1 MPRHARTDLRRN
13 GWRACAALAIAL
25 QGTAQAQIVAD
36 PQAPGAQRPT
46 VLSAP
51 NGVPLVNIQTPSAA
65 GVSRNLY
72 RRFDVMRAGA
82 ILNNSRLPVQTQLGG
97 WVPAN
102 PWLATGPARVIL
114 NEVNSADPSLLQ
126 GWVEVAGPRAELVI
140 ANPAGIQVNGAGFIN
155 ASRLTLTTG
164 TPLLQGGALDAYRVQ
179 RGAIGIG
186 GEGLDARGADSTA
199 ILARAVTL
207 NARLWA
213 QRLQLVT
220 GANTV
225 AAEDASARGAAT
237 PLGEAPR
244 LALDVAELGGMY
256 AGHIRLI
263 GTEAGV
269 GVNSLGVLSAEAGD
283 LVLEANGWLHNGG
296 GLYASGA
303 LQLQAAGPLTQA
315 AGGEMVAQRLSLGA
329 GGAIAAQ
336 GRLASG
342 EDMALAAARLDL
354 HSATL
359 GAGGRLSLVTGGA
372 LNTDGATLQAG
383 GIQARAAAVSN
394 RGGRWAQVGTGSGI
408 SVLSQGLFDNREGR
422 VLGAGS
428 LQLSARGLD
437 NEGGRLAVAG
447 DGEVRTQRAALQNRG
462 GLIGAQGA
470 LRLHSGELFN
480 TGQLLAQDLLSI
492 DADTV
497 HNSGT
502 LEAGQLA
509 LRATGLVHNAAGASL
524 LAGQFLAVEAD
535 TLDNQGLIDV
545 AAGGDGGFQARV
557 GTFNNRSG
565 GAVFADRIA
574 IEAQT
579 LNNRPDPGQG
589 QGELVPVIAAR
600 GDLQL
605 GLHTLNNED
614 GALLYSG
621 GALGL
626 GGSLYGG
633 AYAIGS
639 ADAVNNLSATIEAQG
654 GLDLSARSLLNQR
667 RGVSLSTVPV
677 LDQSAELA
685 MPSWWVN
692 GKNQFG
698 APIEATSNYAPLLYY
713 LVDPAAILS
722 EQAIVTPDGNRLRR
736 IELALHPRDSVFF
749 AASGAYAGYRGVR
762 ERVAPGAAATVVLY
776 ASERRDGV
784 ANPDQVP
791 GAPEVFGQALSAV
804 TEWQSDTL
812 SYGPEHGRCSTACTL
827 LVVQPGF
834 SDPLRDLL
842 RSDQTYL
849 VPLHPGLEVARSA
862 RHTAVEDRLDP
873 GAGEAAAIRAGGD
886 MRLDLGESLLNR
898 YGDILAGGVLRIDG
912 PASAVHNEGA
922 ELKRTHRFAISSH
935 TAGMGSFDWVKPD
948 ISETIGA
955 VPARLSGNQGLLVQA
970 RDLSNTSQGRTTGL
984 VGAGQPFVGA
994 QLPQQP
1000 APLVLPD
1007 SRLFRRA
1014 SPGLGYLVETDPMF
1028 TGRRP
1033 WLGSDY
1039 LLQHWAADPALT
1051 LKRVGDGFV
1060 EQKLVREQI
1069 AQLSGRRYLGEVRDD
1084 EAQFRALMDS
1094 GLAYAKAFGL
1104 KPGIALTAEQM
1115 AQLTTDLIWLV
1126 QQDVVLADGT
1136 RTQALVPR
1144 VYLRA
1149 VPPDELLPSGAVLAG
1164 KKVVLDIQQDLL
1176 NAGGRIE
1183 GGAVLAQAGR
1193 DLSNIGGLMQ
1203 ARSELLASAGRNLT
1217 ISSPTHSTGFSGEHV
1232 QQNRTELAGLGAVR
1246 VTGDE
1251 AGARLS
1257 LSAGQDLVLQG
1268 ASVSNAS
1275 QGGSTRLDAGRDV
1288 LLQTVTVGSGHS
1300 VTADERNHRRASES
1314 QELGSDIVALGDVRI
1329 DAGRDVAARTAGV
1342 QALGDVAV
1350 QAGRD
1355 IRLEAGRAL
1364 SESES
1369 SVHQQRSGLLSKK
1382 SREEAQSAASNVAL
1396 GSSLVGANVV
1406 MEAGRDIEVKGSE
1419 VDAQHLLLLDAQRDV
1434 VIASEEN
1441 HSSRADF
1448 TQVRKSGLEVNK
1460 QGIDHARSARSGSQS
1475 IQSSTQAGSSL
1486 SGGEVLIFSGRDTAV
1501 RASTIAADG
1510 LLGISAGRDVNIVA
1524 GTDSETREQSQQ
1536 GKRQGVNV
1544 MASGL
1549 SESITFL
1556 EDGRDQG
1563 SGRVSTQTAAAS
1575 VVGSLGGDV
1584 QIRAAHHYQQ
1594 TGSDVLALAGDVD
1607 IRAQSGEIVE
1617 ARETRSSRE
1626 QTSQKSTTLGATP
1639 RHALIDLAK
1648 SAKSTAQAAQ
1658 AITDTGDGRVQAL
1671 GAAATALG
1679 AASTAAQAAALMANP
1694 QSLASVTIDFNLGS
1708 ERSRSETTESVD
1720 AGRASTVTAAGDVRI
1735 RALGAGERSDLL
1747 IRGSEVRAGGDVLL
1761 KAEGGVRLESAEDR
1775 TGLHSQSD
1783 NSGASIGIGV
1793 SLGASSGI
1801 TFNLAAHRGQGAVQ
1815 AEQVEQR
1822 NTRIVAGQTAR
1833 VESGG
1838 DTTLAGAVI
1847 AGHSVQADV
1856 GGKLLIESRQDS
1868 SHLRSEQQSSGFDAR
1883 LCIPPFCFGASS
1895 VGVSDAA
1902 QNVQSDYVA
1911 VKEQSGIRAGD
1922 AGFQLDVK
1930 GDTVLKSGVITS
1942 TEQALQD
1949 GKNRFERGGELVL
1962 SDIEN
1967 HARYEGRGHELN
1979 VAVAV
1984 EGPGQAPQTPAQQA
1998 RGPAVPAKNE
2008 GGAGLGADSGEAHST
2023 SKAGISGM
2031 AGDASAR
2038 TGAAEAGLA
2047 PIFDQ
2052 AKVQKE
2058 LDAQI
2063 KITAEFGKGAS
2074 KAVGD
2079 YATQRYGELKDTDPE
2094 EAAKWAEGG
2103 VYRSMVHAVVGGLT
2117 GGAAGAAGAGAAAL
2131 SADALNRLTA
2141 DMPEGVRNAV
2151 GATIAAGIG
2160 AVAGGTAGATAAFNA
2175 DLNNRQLHPTE
2186 AQWIKDNAKRFAQQ
2200 QGISEE
2206 EAQQQLA
2213 RQAYRQV
2220 QYGAEGEWDAAASA
2234 FLSHAK
2240 GMLPADGNSGPG
2252 YMFFATPDQKAAM
2265 QMYVGTLPALADFY
2279 IHNGLK
2285 LPDAQAVASSL
2296 AKDSRQRE
2304 LYAGLTVGAGAASSV
2319 LALAA
2324 VSPSLLTWAL
2334 VNPEKAVQTGLIT
2347 AETAAGIASGAITP
2361 ASMTEALG
2369 QNLGRALSATEKA
2382 AVLEL
2387 SVTLKAVAQQKAVV
2401 VQEQRVGELVTLFN
2415 KQSSA
2420 DDLVLGGKSYV
2431 ATTNPAGT
2439 TKTFDTSGLSAA
2451 DLDKQ
2456 VFGYANELAAGRQL
2470 EAVDVGVWTAKLDNG
2485 TIINVRSISSS
2496 NVSRWTMDVQ
2506 GSPQLRTL
2514 RPDFVKNSYEIKF
2527 K

>member
-1 MPRHARTDLRRN
+1 MPHHHPGPHPRRATTQRFS
-13 GWRACAALAIAL
+13 RACATAFATVCL

-82 ILNNSRLPVQTQLGG
+82 ILNNSRLPVQTHLGG

-102 PWLATGPARVIL
+102 PWLATGTARVIL

-186 GEGLDARGADSTA
+186 GDGLDARGADSTT
-199 ILARAVTL
+199 ILARAVQL

-220 GANTV
+220 GTNTV
-225 AAEDASARGAAT
+225 AAENAAPRGAAT

-244 LALDVAELGGMY
+244 LALDVAELGR
-256 AGHIRLI
+256 AG
-263 GTEAGV
+263 E
-269 GVNSLGVLSAEAGD
+269 
-283 LVLEANGWLHNGG
+283 
-296 GLYASGA
+296 
-303 LQLQAAGPLTQA
+303 
-315 AGGEMVAQRLSLGA
+315 RLSLTT
-329 GGAIAAQ
+329 
-336 GRLASG
+336 
-342 EDMALAAARLDL
+342 E
-354 HSATL
+354 
-359 GAGGRLSLVTGGA
+359 GA
-372 LNTDGATLQAG
+372 LNTDGATLQAAH
-383 GIQARAAAVSN
+383 IQARAASVSN
-394 RGGRWAQVGTGSGI
+394 RGGSWEQIGAGGGGI
-408 SVLSQGLFDNREGR
+408 SVLSQGLFNNRGGS
-422 VLGAGS
+422 VAGAGS
-428 LQLSARGLD
+428 LQLSSPGLD
-437 NEGGRLAVAG
+437 NQGGSLVVAG
-447 DGEVRTQRAALQNRG
+447 DGEIRTLGGALLNRG
-462 GLIGAQGA
+462 GRIGAQGS
-470 LRLHSGELFN
+470 LRLDSGELRNEAWDGQAARIGAGLDLTLRTSGLHNRAGVAADGRAVAASLWAGRALSIDSGGELFN
-480 TGQLLAQDLLSI
+480 AGELFADHFLSI
-492 DADTV
+492 DATAI

-509 LRATGLVHNAAGASL
+509 LRSKGLMHNAAGASL
-524 LAGQFLAVEAD
+524 LAGQSLALAAD
-535 TLDNQGLIDV
+535 TLGNQGLIHV

-574 IEAQT
+574 IQAQT
-579 LNNRPDPGQG
+579 LNNRPDPGLG
-589 QGELVPVIAAR
+589 NAPVIAAR
-600 GDLQL
+600 ENLQL
-605 GLHTLNNED
+605 GVHTLNNQD
-614 GALLYSG
+614 GSLLYSG
-621 GALGL
+621 GALAL

-633 AYAIGS
+633 TYAIGS

-654 GLDLSARSLLNQR
+654 ELDLSARSVLNER

-713 LVDPAAILS
+713 LIDPAAILS

-736 IELALHPRDSVFF
+736 IELALDPRDSVFF

-762 ERVAPGAAATVVLY
+762 ERMAPGAAATVVLY

-784 ANPDQVP
+784 ANPDQVA
-791 GAPEVFGQALSAV
+791 GAPDIFGQAVSAV

-849 VPLHPGLEVARSA
+849 VPLHPGLEVARTA
-862 RHTAVEDRLDP
+862 RHTAVEDRLDA

-922 ELKRTHRFAISSH
+922 ELKRTHRFAITSH

-948 ISETIGA
+948 ISEIIGA
-955 VPARLSGNQGLLVQA
+955 VPARLSGNQGLPEQA
-970 RDLSNTSQGRTTGL
+970 RDLSNTSQGSATGL
-984 VGAGQPFVGA
+984 AGAGQQFVGV
-994 QLPQQP
+994 QLPQQA

-1039 LLQHWAADPALT
+1039 LLQHWAGDPALT

-1060 EQKLVREQI
+1060 EQKLVREQV
-1069 AQLSGRRYLGEVRDD
+1069 AQLSGRRYLGEFRDD

-1094 GLAYAKAFGL
+1094 GLAYAKAFEL

-1149 VPPDELLPSGAVLAG
+1149 VSPDELLPSGAVLAG

-1203 ARSELLASAGRNLT
+1203 ARSELLASARRNLT
-1217 ISSPTHSTGFSGEHV
+1217 ISSPTHSTRFAGEHV
-1232 QQNRTELAGLGAVR
+1232 QQNRTELAGVGAVR
-1246 VTGDE
+1246 VTGD
-1251 AGARLS
+1251 GTGGRLS

-1275 QGGSTRLDAGRDV
+1275 PDGSTRLDAGRDV

-1300 VTADERNHRRASES
+1300 VTADERNQRRASES
-1314 QELGSDIVALGDVRI
+1314 QELGSDIVALGDIRI
-1329 DAGRDVAARTAGV
+1329 DAGRDVAARAASV
-1342 QALGDVAV
+1342 QALGDLEL

-1369 SVHQQRSGLLSKK
+1369 SVYQQRSGLLSKK
-1382 SREEAQSAASNVAL
+1382 SREEAHSAASNVAL

-1406 MEAGRDIEVKGSE
+1406 MKAGRDIEVKGSE
-1419 VDAQHLLLLDAQRDV
+1419 VNAQHLLLLDAKRDV

-1441 HSSRADF
+1441 HESGSDF
-1448 TQVRKSGLEVNK
+1448 LETKKSGFSVNK
-1460 QGIDHARSARSGSQS
+1460 QGIDYGKNEGSGGGRHSR
-1475 IQSSTQAGSSL
+1475 STQAGSSV
-1486 SGGEVLIFSGRDTAV
+1486 SGGDVFIVAGRDASV
-1501 RASTIAADG
+1501 SASTVVADEH
-1510 LLGISAGRDVNIVA
+1510 LGIDAARDVNIVA
-1524 GTDSETREQSQQ
+1524 GVNGETHERSSRSQ
-1536 GKRQGVNV
+1536 GNGINV

-1549 SESITFL
+1549 SESVTFAQDTRD
-1556 EDGRDQG
+1556 DGHGAG
-1563 SGRVSTQTAAAS
+1563 SSATAAAS
-1575 VVGSLGGDV
+1575 TVGSLNGDV
-1584 QIRAAHHYQQ
+1584 LITAGRKHQQ

-1607 IRAQSGEIVE
+1607 IEAESVAIVE
-1617 ARETRSSRE
+1617 AREARSGA
-1626 QTSQKSTTLGATP
+1626 SQYSSKSTVLGATP
-1639 RHALIDLAK
+1639 RNALVDAIQDAK
-1648 SAKSTAQAAQ
+1648 TTLDTAKATSE
-1658 AITDTGDGRVQAL
+1658 TGNSRAQAL
-1671 GAAATALG
+1671 GTAATALN
-1679 AASTAAQAAALMANP
+1679 AYNTASQVAALAADPGKM
-1694 QSLASVTIDFNLGS
+1694 ASVTIDFNLGTS
-1708 ERSRSETTESVD
+1708 KSRSESEEHSD
-1720 AGRASTVTAAGDVRI
+1720 SGRASAVAAAGDVRI
-1735 RALGAGERSDLL
+1735 VAKGAGSESDILV
-1747 IRGSEVRAGGDVLL
+1747 RGSDVSAGGDALL
-1761 KAEGGVRLESAEDR
+1761 KAEGQVRLESSQDR
-1775 TGLHSQSD
+1775 AGLQST
-1783 NSGASIGIGV
+1783 NNSSGASVGV
-1793 SLGASSGI
+1793 GLSFGASSGI
-1801 TFNLAAHRGQGAVQ
+1801 TFNASANKADGKAEGQDLT
-1815 AEQVEQR
+1815 QR
-1822 NTRIVAGQTAR
+1822 NTHIVAGQTAR
-1833 VESGG
+1833 IESGG
-1838 DTTLAGAVI
+1838 DTRLAGAVVS
-1847 AGHSVQADV
+1847 GETVQAEV
-1856 GGKLLIESRQDS
+1856 GGDLLIESRRDTQRFKSD
-1868 SHLRSEQQSSGFDAR
+1868 QSSSGWGVS
-1883 LCIPPFCFGASS
+1883 LCIPPFCYGASS
-1895 VGVSDAA
+1895 VSASGEAQKVESEYAGVG
-1902 QNVQSDYVA
+1902 
-1911 VKEQSGIRAGD
+1911 EQSGLRAGD
-1922 AGFQLDVK
+1922 GGFQVDVGGHTTLK
-1930 GDTVLKSGVITS
+1930 GGAITS
-1942 TEQALQD
+1942 TDKAIEE
-1949 GKNRFERGGELVL
+1949 GRNRFVRGGELILGDV
-1962 SDIEN
+1962 EN
-1967 HARYEGRGHELN
+1967 HARYEAQGYGVN

-1984 EGPGQAPQTPAQQA
+1984 EGGKATAPEQ
-1998 RGPAVPAKNE
+1998 RHKGPAVPARNE
-2008 GGAGLGADSGEAHST
+2008 GGAGIGEDSGEARST
-2023 SKAGISGM
+2023 TKAAISGV
-2031 AGDASAR
+2031 AGDKGAR
-2038 TGAAEAGLA
+2038 TGDQESGLA
-2047 PIFDQ
+2047 PIFDR

-2063 KITAEFGKGAS
+2063 RITAEFGKGAS
-2074 KAVGD
+2074 KAIGD
-2079 YATQRYGELKDTDPE
+2079 YATKQYDELKDSDPD

-2103 VYRSMVHAVVGGLT
+2103 IYRSMAHAVVGGLT

-2131 SADALNRLTA
+2131 SADALNRLTEN
-2141 DMPEGVRNAV
+2141 MPEGVRNAV
-2151 GATIAAGIG
+2151 GTTIAAGLG
-2160 AVAGGTAGATAAFNA
+2160 AATGGTAGATTAFNA

-2206 EAQQQLA
+2206 AAQQQLA

-2361 ASMTEALG
+2361 TSMTEALG

-2415 KQSSA
+2415 KQSSV

-2439 TKTFDTSGLSAA
+2439 VKTFDTSGLSAA
-2451 DLDKQ
+2451 ELEKQ
-2456 VFGYANELAAGRQL
+2456 VFEYAGELSAGKAL
-2470 EAVDVGVWTAKLDNG
+2470 APHPTASGVWFAKLDDG
-2485 TIINVRSISSS
+2485 TTINVRSVSSS
-2496 NVSRWTMDVQ
+2496 EVSRWTID
-2506 GSPQLRTL
+2506 
-2514 RPDFVKNSYEIKF
+2514 VKNNPELQAIKQTYTENHYEIKF